1 MNKLSF
7 TLFILIFLN
16 NCSFNE
22 NSRLWQDKEIQL
34 DTDKNIKKILSDDK
48 KIVTEFNQGLK
59 IELTGIKTTDIVVD
73 NQNNFGSQNYEGL
86 VNKIGNYKFSK
97 LKKYKKNQSLR
108 KPNTGMIDLAKKKWD
123 IDLKKSLLIGDQLTD
138 KQTAINIGMK
148 YKILKFHTH
157 LK

>member
-1 MNKLSF
+1 M
-7 TLFILIFLN
+7 
-16 NCSFNE
+16 
-22 NSRLWQDKEIQL
+22 
-34 DTDKNIKKILSDDK
+34 
-48 KIVTEFNQGLK
+48 LK
-59 IELTGIKTTDIVVD
+59 IIRSNGANIDSI
-73 NQNNFGSQNYEGL
+73 FYAPY
-86 VNKIGNYKFSK
+86 YKFSK

-148 YKILKFHTH
+148 YKILKFHTY